1 MGGGGEGGAR
11 RGGAGVTWQETVAV
25 LKCIASVNWRILAVT
40 SGEEGAG
47 EVRALEEK
55 ALESAI
61 AGLVAQPV
69 DKVYDVAQ
77 DAIARFSQQR
87 LSAAL
92 DTAFSKKAEEE
103 AVLCHLIAFGPAMAQ
118 AASRN
123 GQEVL
128 GRLSRMLLTS
138 TTIGEARDTH
148 AVCVLSAFVRLVRD
162 LHLRDEHAIVCSAP
176 IQKQEVYRQPY

>member
-1 MGGGGEGGAR
+1 MLYALQLSRRNAARARALLRAVLAHAGERGWREVGWAAGGGGRGTEAWMGGGGEGGAR

-77 DAIARFSQQR
+77 DAIARFSQ
-87 LSAAL
+87 
-92 DTAFSKKAEEE
+92 
-103 AVLCHLIAFGPAMAQ
+103 
-118 AASRN
+118 
-123 GQEVL
+123 
-128 GRLSRMLLTS
+128 
-138 TTIGEARDTH
+138 
-148 AVCVLSAFVRLVRD
+148 
-162 LHLRDEHAIVCSAP
+162 
-176 IQKQEVYRQPY
+176 